1 VSVIDIHRN
10 AKGYP
15 EFRDGVADN
24 RERMGHEKMPTQDSV
39 MQPLPSDVHY
49 ARMEHDTD
57 IDIVH
62 PDAPVADPDF
72 SFHGALVAAL
82 PRLRV
87 QALSLTRNRADADD
101 LVQAAVTNAL
111 AAQGS
116 FTPGTNFQAWMFR
129 ILRNR
134 FLSDRRRNRDTVEI
148 DDAPQAA
155 IARPAGQEHSLA
167 LAELRCQMARLPAD
181 QRTALVMVSLQG
193 MSYEDVAEA
202 MGCAV
207 GTAKCRVFRARRQL
221 EIWMLGEGEGRRSPG
236 RARIAGVSQSQRGKT
251 PKDRQI
257 DVTED
262 SQPRM

>member
-1 VSVIDIHRN
+1 
-10 AKGYP
+10 
-15 EFRDGVADN
+15 
-24 RERMGHEKMPTQDSV
+24 
-39 MQPLPSDVHY
+39 MQPSGRAVLIG
-49 ARMEHDTD
+49 RMEHDNQT
-57 IDIVH
+57 ISRTS
-62 PDAPVADPDF
+62 DALATEPGF
-72 SFHGALVAAL
+72 SFHDALVAAL

-134 FLSDRRRNRDTVEI
+134 FLSDRRRNRDTIEI
-148 DDAPQAA
+148 DEAPQSS
-155 IARPAGQEHSLA
+155 IARPASQEHSLA

-221 EIWMLGEGEGRRSPG
+221 EIWMLGEGEGRRSPA
-236 RARIAGVSQSQRGKT
+236 RARSPGVSLPQRAT
-251 PKDRQI
+251 TSEARHDL
-257 DVTED
+257 VTED
-262 SQPRM
+262 NQPRM

>member
-1 VSVIDIHRN
+1 
-10 AKGYP
+10 
-15 EFRDGVADN
+15 
-24 RERMGHEKMPTQDSV
+24 
-39 MQPLPSDVHY
+39 
-49 ARMEHDTD
+49 MEHDSE
-57 IDIVH
+57 ILPRS
-62 PDAPVADPDF
+62 PDAQATEPEF
-72 SFHGALVAAL
+72 SFHNALVAAL

-111 AAQGS
+111 SAQGS

-134 FLSDRRRNRDTVEI
+134 FLSDRRRNRDTIEI
-148 DDAPQAA
+148 DEAPPASV
-155 IARPAGQEHSLA
+155 ARPAGQEHSLA

-221 EIWMLGEGEGRRSPG
+221 EIWMLGEGEGRRSPA
-236 RARIAGVSQSQRGKT
+236 RARNAGVSQAQRGRT
-251 PKDRQI
+251 SGDRHAT
-257 DVTED
+257 VAED